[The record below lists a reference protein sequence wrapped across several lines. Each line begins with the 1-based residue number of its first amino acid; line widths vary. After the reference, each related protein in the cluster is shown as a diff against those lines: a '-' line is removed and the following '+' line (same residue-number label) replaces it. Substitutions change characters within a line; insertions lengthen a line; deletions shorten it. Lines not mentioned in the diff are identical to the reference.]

1 MTRRGADEDAEAGRE
16 LLLDLVALFN
26 TEAAHAGAESERAR
40 LADEAQ
46 SDRRAG
52 IADVCNVSEDGVIGG
67 GWHPVSVRV
76 LVVELACMIGR
87 RIERRLFAWGG
98 WWP

>member
-1 MTRRGADEDAEAGRE
+1 M
-16 LLLDLVALFN
+16 
-26 TEAAHAGAESERAR
+26 
-40 LADEAQ
+40 
-46 SDRRAG
+46 
-52 IADVCNVSEDGVIGG
+52 IGG

-76 LVVELACMIGR
+76 LVVELVLLIVR